1 MSIDRP
7 DLRKVWRG
15 YIRELMK
22 DPGYQIRKAQF
33 LAQKKERFQDN
44 KRGPLHEEDK
54 AGETLPPQ
62 F

>member
-7 DLRKVWRG
+7 DLRKVWRD

-22 DPGYQIRKAQF
+22 DPDYEARKAQF
-33 LAQKKERFQDN
+33 LAQKKERQN
-44 KRGPLHEEDK
+44 ERQEPLHEKDK
-54 AGETLPPQ
+54 AGTLPPQ